1 MTDAV
6 PMTRAAYDRKK
17 VEVQRLENEE
27 MPRIAVKIAE
37 AREEGDLKE
46 NAEYH
51 AQREAQGMLQAKINQ
66 IKGEMSRATI
76 MDRSKLAKD
85 EVVFGA
91 TLQLKDLDYGDEEEI
106 TLVGSGDEDYD
117 AGKYLITSP
126 IGQGLL
132 GRKKGDKVSIDVPEG
147 TLNFEILDIR
157 FDDE

>member
-1 MTDAV
+1 MTDSV

-17 VEVQRLENEE
+17 AEVQRLENEE
-27 MPRIAVKIAE
+27 MPKIAVKIAE

-51 AQREAQGMLQAKINQ
+51 AQREAQGMLQAKINH
-66 IKGEMSRATI
+66 IKGEMARATI
-76 MDRSKLAKD
+76 MDTSKLPKD

-147 TLNFEILDIR
+147 TLKFEILDIR
-157 FDDE
+157 FEE

>member
-1 MTDAV
+1 MPDSV

-17 VEVQRLENEE
+17 LEVLRLENEE
-27 MPRIAVKIAE
+27 MPRIAARIAE

-66 IKGEMSRATI
+66 IKGLMSQASIIDTA
-76 MDRSKLAKD
+76 KLPRD

-91 TLQLKDLDYGDEEEI
+91 TVQLKDLDLGDKEEI

-126 IGQGLL
+126 IGQGLV
-132 GRKKGDKVSIDVPEG
+132 GRKKGERVSIEVPEG

-157 FDDE
+157 FEDE

>member
-1 MTDAV
+1 MTDSV

-17 VEVQRLENEE
+17 AEVQRLENEE

-51 AQREAQGMLQAKINQ
+51 AQREAQGMLQAKINH
-66 IKGEMSRATI
+66 IKGQMARATI
-76 MDRSKLAKD
+76 MDPSKLPKD

-91 TLQLKDLDYGDEEEI
+91 TVLLKDLDYGDEEKI

-147 TLNFEILDIR
+147 TLKFEILEIH
-157 FDDE
+157 FEE

>member
-1 MTDAV
+1 MTDSV

-17 VEVQRLENEE
+17 AEVLRLENEE

-51 AQREAQGMLQAKINQ
+51 AQREAQGMLQAKINH
-66 IKGEMSRATI
+66 IKGEMARATI
-76 MDRSKLAKD
+76 MDTSKLPKD

-91 TLQLKDLDYGDEEEI
+91 TVLLKDLDYGDEEKI

-147 TLNFEILDIR
+147 TLKFEILDIR
-157 FDDE
+157 FEE

>member
-1 MTDAV
+1 MTDSV

-17 VEVQRLENEE
+17 AEVLRLENEE

-51 AQREAQGMLQAKINQ
+51 AQREAQGMLQAKINH
-66 IKGEMSRATI
+66 IKGEMARATI
-76 MDRSKLAKD
+76 MDLSKLPKD
-85 EVVFGA
+85 EVVFG
-91 TLQLKDLDYGDEEEI
+91 TTVLLKDLDYGDEEEI

-147 TLNFEILDIR
+147 TLKFEILDIR
-157 FDDE
+157 FEE

>member
-1 MTDAV
+1 MDSV
-6 PMTRAAYDRKK
+6 PMTRAAYERKK
-17 VEVQRLENEE
+17 EEVLRLENEE
-27 MPRIAVKIAE
+27 MPNIVAKIAA

-66 IKGEMSRATI
+66 IKREMSRATI
-76 MDRSKLAKD
+76 MDASKLPDD

-91 TLQLKDLDYGDEEEI
+91 TVQLKDLDYGDEEEI

-126 IGQGLL
+126 IGQGLV
-132 GRKKGDKVSIDVPEG
+132 GKKKGDKVSIEVPEG
-147 TLNFEILDIR
+147 TLKFEILDIR
-157 FDDE
+157 FDDI

>member
-1 MTDAV
+1 MTDSV

-17 VEVQRLENEE
+17 AEVQRLENEE
-27 MPRIAVKIAE
+27 MPKIAVKIAE

-51 AQREAQGMLQAKINQ
+51 AQREAQGMLQAKINH
-66 IKGEMSRATI
+66 IKGQMARATI
-76 MDRSKLAKD
+76 MDLSKLPKD

-91 TLQLKDLDYGDEEEI
+91 TVLLKDLDYGDEEKI

-147 TLNFEILDIR
+147 TLKFEVLEIR
-157 FDDE
+157 FEE

>member
-1 MTDAV
+1 MIDSV

-17 VEVQRLENEE
+17 AEVARLENEE
-27 MPRIAVKIAE
+27 VPGITAKIAE

-51 AQREAQGMLQAKINQ
+51 AQREALGMLQAKINL
-66 IKGEMSRATI
+66 IKTEMGRASI
-76 MDRSKLAKD
+76 VDMSKLPRD

-91 TLQLKDLDYGDEEEI
+91 TVHVKDLDCGDQEEI

-132 GRKKGDKVSIDVPEG
+132 SKKIGDKVSIDVPEG
-147 TLNFEILDIR
+147 TLKFEILDIR
-157 FDDE
+157 FDDD